1 MTKTILILGGGWGGL
16 TAAHALKGKLPSDY
30 RIAVIEKRQSFVF
43 YPSFLKAMIGETNG
57 MKYIESPLKNL
68 LRKDLEII
76 NEEVIRINPE
86 TKTVFTD
93 KQTIQADF
101 IIIAMGAEL
110 YPETIPG
117 FSEHCLN
124 LFDTTGAFD
133 IHQKLNNF
141 KKGKIAF
148 LITRIPFRCPPSPY
162 EAAML
167 TDYYIKE
174 KKLRDD
180 VEISI
185 YTPEKFPMPAA
196 GPQVGESFKQILNAH
211 NIHFYSE
218 HSVTKIEG
226 QENKILF
233 SNGTEASYDLLIGV
247 PPHGAPKAVVNS
259 GLTNASGYIPV
270 HPQTM
275 EILDNVEELTT
286 RYTGIYA
293 IGDSAGIMLLNGKYL
308 PKGGVFAEEE
318 AHVVARN
325 ITSMI
330 MGEKPTASFN
340 GQGVCYVDVG
350 NNMAAEGAGDFYAYP
365 DPVVKL
371 AMPSIESRKAK
382 HEFERI
388 FEWWFTEYQNK

>member
-1 MTKTILILGGGWGGL
+1 MSKTILILGGGWGGL
-16 TAAHALKGKLPSDY
+16 TAAHALKGKLPADY

-43 YPSFLKAMIGETNG
+43 YPSFLRAMIGETNG
-57 MKYIESPLKNL
+57 LKYIESPLKNL

-86 TKTVFTD
+86 TKTVYTNA
-93 KQTIQADF
+93 QTIGADY
-101 IIIAMGAEL
+101 IIIATGAEL

-124 LFDTTGAFD
+124 LYDTKGAFD
-133 IHQKLNNF
+133 IHEKLQTF
-141 KKGKIAF
+141 TKGKIVF
-148 LITRIPFRCPPSPY
+148 LITRTPFRCPPAPY

-167 TDYYIKE
+167 AEWFIRE
-174 KKLRDD
+174 KGVRND
-180 VEISI
+180 VEISV
-185 YTPEKFPMPAA
+185 YTPEKFPMPSA
-196 GPQVGESFKQILNAH
+196 GEQVGEAFKQILNAQ
-211 NIHFYSE
+211 NIKFLPE
-218 HSVTKIEG
+218 HSVSKIEG
-226 QENKILF
+226 QSNKILF
-233 SNGTEASYDLLIGV
+233 SNNKEASYDLLIGV
-247 PPHGAPKAVVNS
+247 PPHGAPKAIVES
-259 GLTNASGYIPV
+259 GLTNSSGYIPV

-286 RYTGIYA
+286 RFPGIYA

-318 AHVVARN
+318 AQVVARN
-325 ITSMI
+325 IASLI
-330 MGEKPTASFN
+330 KGEKPTAAFN

-350 NNMAAEGAGDFYAYP
+350 DGMAAEGAGDFYAYP

-371 AMPSIESRKAK
+371 AMPSKESRKAK